1 MNKDI
6 LEGKWEQI
14 KGAIQSKFG
23 ELTDDE
29 LMQIKGDTKKLEG
42 YLQEKYGKSKE
53 EAQELYN
60 EIFADFNPALD
71 PDLCLDKDLLED
83 PSMCPADELN
93 PDAANKEVE
102 EAEKDVLKKKAEGE
116 NEEEKE
122 YYKKIGEAKVYIQD
136 DNKLR

>member
-23 ELTDDE
+23 ELTEDE

-42 YLQEKYGKSKE
+42 YLQEKYGKSRE
-53 EAQELYN
+53 EAEELYN
-60 EIFADFNPALD
+60 EIFAGYDPAAD

-93 PDAANKEVE
+93 PDRQVA
-102 EAEKDVLKKKAEGE
+102 EAEKEVLKKKAEGVS
-116 NEEEKE
+116 EEEKD
-122 YYKKIGEAKVYIQD
+122 YYKKIGEAKAYIQD

>member
-23 ELTDDE
+23 ELTEDE
-29 LMQIKGDTKKLEG
+29 LMQIKGDAKKLEG
-42 YLQEKYGKSKE
+42 YLQEKYGKSRE

-60 EIFADFNPALD
+60 EIFADFDPASD

-83 PSMCPADELN
+83 PSMCPADELS
-93 PDAANKEVE
+93 PDREVA
-102 EAEKDVLKKKAEGE
+102 EAEKEVLKKKAEGE
-116 NEEEKE
+116 SAEEKE
-122 YYKKIGEAKVYIQD
+122 YYKKIGEAKAYIQD